1 MEKLDILVKILLAF
15 ASARLLGRAFYRA
28 GLPSVVGEL
37 LAGAILGPAALGLL
51 GHSEILDAL
60 SELGVIILLFT
71 AGLETK
77 LGELTK
83 VLGPGVRVGTLG
95 VIFPFA
101 LGFALGMAVGFPVAE
116 SLFVGASM
124 TATSVGIT
132 VRVLSDLGIK
142 TDEVVRTI
150 LAAAVLDD
158 ILGLIVLVAVKRLA
172 LGGFNPLELSLL
184 VLEAVAF
191 VGFVA
196 IAGPRVVRRRR
207 TFLSSL
213 SCDFLFE
220 ISVVLM
226 LGLSILSEYIGLA
239 AIVGAFLA
247 GLVLSDLGEFTAIE
261 DRFTTLGWFFVPFF
275 FVAMGLYLDINL
287 FARPVVLLETAALSV
302 VAILGK
308 LVGGYLGSRAMG
320 RSSAI
325 RVGVGMIP
333 RGEVGIV
340 VAGTALAAGAISKD
354 VYASVIGM
362 VLVTTI
368 VSPFLIKAVYAKR
381 SEKPAGS

>member
-1 MEKLDILVKILLAF
+1 MEKIDILVKILLAF

-28 GLPSVVGEL
+28 GFPSVIGEL
-37 LAGAILGPAALGLL
+37 LAGAILGPAVLGLI
-51 GHSEILDAL
+51 GHSELLDAL
-60 SELGVIILLFT
+60 AELGVIILLFT
-71 AGLETK
+71 AGLETR

-83 VLGPGVRVGTLG
+83 VLGPGVRVGILG
-95 VIFPFA
+95 VILPFS
-101 LGFALGMAVGFPVAE
+101 LGFALGTAVGFPVAE
-116 SLFVGASM
+116 SLFVGAAM

-132 VRVLSDLGIK
+132 VRVLADLGIK
-142 TDEVVRTI
+142 VDKVVRTI

-184 VLEAVAF
+184 ILEAVAF

-196 IAGPRVVRRRR
+196 LVGPRLVQRRR
-207 TFLSSL
+207 TFLCSL

-247 GLVLSDLGEFTAIE
+247 GLVLSEIKEFTTIE

-275 FVAMGLYLDINL
+275 FVAMGLYLDISL
-287 FARPVVLLETAALSV
+287 FTRGAVLLEIAAFSIFAV
-302 VAILGK
+302 LGK
-308 LVGGYLGSRAMG
+308 LLAGYIGARAAG
-320 RSSAI
+320 KSFAI

-340 VAGTALAAGAISKD
+340 VAGIGLSAGAISKD
-354 VYASVIGM
+354 VYASVIAM

-368 VSPFLIKAVYAKR
+368 VSPFLIKAAYARR
-381 SEKPAGS
+381 SEKSAGL

>member
-1 MEKLDILVKILLAF
+1 MEKIDILVKILLAF

-71 AGLETK
+71 AGLETR

-83 VLGPGVRVGTLG
+83 VLGPGVRVGILG
-95 VIFPFA
+95 VILPFA
-101 LGFALGMAVGFPVAE
+101 LGFALGTAVGFPVAE
-116 SLFVGASM
+116 SLFVGAAM

-132 VRVLSDLGIK
+132 IRVLCDLGIK
-142 TDEVVRTI
+142 TDKVVRTI

-158 ILGLIVLVAVKRLA
+158 ILGLVVLVAVKRLA

-196 IAGPRVVRRRR
+196 LAGPKFVRRRR

-213 SCDFLFE
+213 SCDFIFE
-220 ISVVLM
+220 VSVVLM
-226 LGLSILSEYIGLA
+226 LALSILSEYIGLA

-247 GLVLSDLGEFTAIE
+247 GLVLSELREFTTIE

-287 FARPVVLLETAALSV
+287 FTSPVVLLETAVFSI

-340 VAGTALAAGAISKD
+340 VAGTALAAGAISND

-368 VSPFLIKAVYAKR
+368 ISPFLIKAVYAKR
-381 SEKPAGS
+381 SEKPAES